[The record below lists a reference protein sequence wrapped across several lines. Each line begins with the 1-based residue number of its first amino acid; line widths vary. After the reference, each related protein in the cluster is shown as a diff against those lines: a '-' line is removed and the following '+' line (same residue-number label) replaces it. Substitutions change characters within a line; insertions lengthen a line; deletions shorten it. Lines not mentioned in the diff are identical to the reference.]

1 MTLDINLILLVSC
14 TFRTVC
20 IVDCITF

>member
-1 MTLDINLILLVSC
+1 MTLDINSILLVSC